1 MGEKKHVPFYPE
13 KKHVPFHP
21 DTNSEATL
29 TESEMAFVYIGQEMY
44 HNGLHVEENKKED
57 KEEEEEEEE
66 EEETNKSMFRWNDT
80 CIADISD
87 PELRNVCI
95 VMYQAIA
102 MNKRLNKED
111 NKDDNSTKL
120 LFETMQILGYLGE
133 MECAV
138 FQDAL
143 ERMKFKKV
151 KKLNKK
157 TRK

>member
-13 KKHVPFHP
+13 KKHDSKYVRFH
-21 DTNSEATL
+21 SETTL
-29 TESEMAFVYIGQEMY
+29 TESEMVFINIGQEMY
-44 HNGLHVEENKKED
+44 HNGLHFEEDKED
-57 KEEEEEEEE
+57 KEEDKEDAPL
-66 EEETNKSMFRWNDT
+66 TNKSMFRWNDT

-102 MNKRLNKED
+102 MNKRLNNGG
-111 NKDDNSTKL
+111 NKDEDSTKL

-138 FQDAL
+138 FQEAL
-143 ERMKFKKV
+143 EKMKS
-151 KKLNKK
+151 
-157 TRK
+157 